1 MIDWSKI
8 FNIAFVAG
16 AGVLALFLLVS
27 TIAVA
32 VKGKRK
38 CNAFDVILR
47 IVSTLVFAAST
58 VMFAAAVLC
67 MLSGPVR
74 IATEPAPTLFFND
87 FTYVLPIP
95 DLFVLLSTTIG
106 SEIAIVLFLFSLVT
120 LIVDCLVA
128 NKKSDKKKAKQPAVK
143 KTPEQLKREAELDR
157 IRRIGE
163 SAVKK
168 TNEAA
173 RAAEA
178 QQSQQQPQR
187 PEEVV
192 GVAEEPAADW
202 RDKREEKPAEFVGL
216 ASDSDTEFDSFD
228 SFDEQPDEAEDE
240 QPEEIVEEA
249 ENEQPE
255 EIVEEA
261 EDERPE
267 EIVEDIEDERP
278 EEVVEDIE
286 DERPEEVVEEAEDEQ
301 PEEIVEEAEDE
312 QPEEIVEDIEDEQP
326 EEIVEDIEDEQ
337 PEEEP
342 RVAAYKDD
350 GYDDIAPDRDI
361 YIPEIRTINKQTD
374 DDPELKP
381 SKKATPKKSG
391 SSGSRASSKSGTK
404 KPAAKKT
411 SSTARKSSSGGAAR
425 KPAASGTRK
434 PTSSRSATPRRRDTA
449 AMEVPEEKKLPVTR
463 RYVILD
469 RRNAVNMFGEY
480 LRERNKAEKEKLQSS
495 INTIIIE

>member
-202 RDKREEKPAEFVGL
+202 RDKRQEKPAEFVGL

-249 ENEQPE
+249 EN
-255 EIVEEA
+255 
-261 EDERPE
+261 
-267 EIVEDIEDERP
+267 
-278 EEVVEDIE
+278 
-286 DERPEEVVEEAEDEQ
+286 EQ

-449 AMEVPEEKKLPVTR
+449 ATEVPEEKKLPVTR

>member
-228 SFDEQPDEAEDE
+228 SFDEQPDEADG
-240 QPEEIVEEA
+240 
-249 ENEQPE
+249 
-255 EIVEEA
+255 
-261 EDERPE
+261 ER
-267 EIVEDIEDERP
+267 
-278 EEVVEDIE
+278 
-286 DERPEEVVEEAEDEQ
+286 
-301 PEEIVEEAEDE
+301 
-312 QPEEIVEDIEDEQP
+312 PEEIVEDIEDEQP
-326 EEIVEDIEDEQ
+326 EEIVEEVADEQPEEIVEEAEDERPEEVVEEVADEQ

-449 AMEVPEEKKLPVTR
+449 ATEVPEEKKLPVTR

>member
-228 SFDEQPDEAEDE
+228 SFDEQPDEADG
-240 QPEEIVEEA
+240 
-249 ENEQPE
+249 
-255 EIVEEA
+255 
-261 EDERPE
+261 ERPE
-267 EIVEDIEDERP
+267 EIVEDI
-278 EEVVEDIE
+278 
-286 DERPEEVVEEAEDEQ
+286 
-301 PEEIVEEAEDE
+301 EDE

-326 EEIVEDIEDEQ
+326 EEIVEEVADEQPEEIVEEAEDERPEEVVEEVADEQ

-449 AMEVPEEKKLPVTR
+449 ATEVPEEKKLPVTR

>member
-255 EIVEEA
+255 EIVE
-261 EDERPE
+261 
-267 EIVEDIEDERP
+267 
-278 EEVVEDIE
+278 
-286 DERPEEVVEEAEDEQ
+286 
-301 PEEIVEEAEDE
+301 
-312 QPEEIVEDIEDEQP
+312 DIEDEQP

-449 AMEVPEEKKLPVTR
+449 ATEVPEEKKLPVTR

>member
-249 ENEQPE
+249 E
-255 EIVEEA
+255 
-261 EDERPE
+261 
-267 EIVEDIEDERP
+267 
-278 EEVVEDIE
+278 
-286 DERPEEVVEEAEDEQ
+286 
-301 PEEIVEEAEDE
+301 DE

-449 AMEVPEEKKLPVTR
+449 ATEVPEEKKLPVTR